1 MQINWPLFAGA
12 IFGSSSVLLAAYGAH
27 GLEQVFLTTPK
38 MRIAYGNAVDFQ
50 MLHSLLLV
58 ILGLTLYIPK
68 FRLPAY
74 LWKTLLLSIILFCMS
89 IYLWVFGGPNW
100 LVRVTPFGGMGF
112 VLSWLMLIRI
122 IWLNSSSD

>member
-1 MQINWPLFAGA
+1 MRTNWPLFTGA

-27 GLEQVFLTTPK
+27 GLEQVFLATPK

-50 MLHSLLLV
+50 ILHSLLLV

-74 LWKTLLLSIILFCMS
+74 LWKTLFLSIILFCLS

-100 LVRVTPFGGMGF
+100 LLRVTPLGGMGF
-112 VLSWLMLIRI
+112 ALSWLMLIRV
-122 IWLNSSSD
+122 IWLNSSTD

>member
-1 MQINWPLFAGA
+1 MQTNWPLLSGA
-12 IFGSSSVLLAAYGAH
+12 ILGSSSVLLAAHGAH
-27 GLEQVFLTTPK
+27 GLEQVFLATPK

-50 MLHSLLLV
+50 ILHSLLLV

-74 LWKTLLLSIILFCMS
+74 LWKTLFLSIILFCLS

-100 LVRVTPFGGMGF
+100 LLRVTPLGGMGF
-112 VLSWLMLIRI
+112 ALSWLMLIRV
-122 IWLNSSSD
+122 IWLNSSTD

>member
-1 MQINWPLFAGA
+1 MQTNWSLIVGA
-12 IFGSSSVLLAAYGAH
+12 ILGSSSVLLAAYGAH
-27 GLEQVFLTTPK
+27 GLEQVFLATPK

-50 MLHSLLLV
+50 ILHSLLLV

-74 LWKTLLLSIILFCMS
+74 LWKTVLLSIILFCLS

-100 LVRVTPFGGMGF
+100 LLRVTPFGGVGF
-112 VLSWLMLIRI
+112 ALSWLMLIRI
-122 IWLNSSSD
+122 IWLNSSTD

>member
-68 FRLPAY
+68 LRLPAY

>member
-1 MQINWPLFAGA
+1 MQTNWPLLSGA
-12 IFGSSSVLLAAYGAH
+12 ILGSFSVLLAAYGAH
-27 GLEQVFLTTPK
+27 GLEQVFLATPK

-50 MLHSLLLV
+50 ILHSLLLV

-74 LWKTLLLSIILFCMS
+74 LWKTVFLSIILFCLS

-100 LVRVTPFGGMGF
+100 LLRVTPLGGMGF
-112 VLSWLMLIRI
+112 AFSWLMLIRI
-122 IWLNSSSD
+122 IWLNSSTD

>member
-1 MQINWPLFAGA
+1 MQTNWPLFAGA

-27 GLEQVFLTTPK
+27 GLEKVFLVNPK
-38 MRIAYGNAVDFQ
+38 MRISYGNAVDFQ

-58 ILGLTLYIPK
+58 VLGLTLYIPN
-68 FRLPAY
+68 FRVPAY
-74 LWKTLLLSIILFCMS
+74 LWKTVFLSIILFCLS
-89 IYLWVFGGPNW
+89 IYLWVFGGPYW

-122 IWLNSSSD
+122 IWLNSSSN

>member
-100 LVRVTPFGGMGF
+100 LVRVTPFGGIGF

>member
-1 MQINWPLFAGA
+1 MQTNWPLFAGA
-12 IFGSSSVLLAAYGAH
+12 IFGSSSVLFAAYGAH

>member
-1 MQINWPLFAGA
+1 MQTNWSLIVGA

-27 GLEQVFLTTPK
+27 GLEHVFLATPK

-50 MLHSLLLV
+50 ILHSLLLV

-74 LWKTLLLSIILFCMS
+74 LWKTVLLSIILFCLS

-100 LVRVTPFGGMGF
+100 LLRVTPFGGVGF
-112 VLSWLMLIRI
+112 ALSWLMLIRI
-122 IWLNSSSD
+122 IWLNSSTD

>member
-1 MQINWPLFAGA
+1 MQTNWPLFAGA

-27 GLEQVFLTTPK
+27 GLEHVFLANPR

-58 ILGLTLYIPK
+58 VLGLTLYIPK

-74 LWKTLLLSIILFCMS
+74 LWKTVFLSIILFCLS
-89 IYLWVFGGPNW
+89 IYLWVFGGPDW
-100 LVRVTPFGGMGF
+100 LGKVTPFGGIGF

-122 IWLNSSSD
+122 IWLNSRSN

>member
-12 IFGSSSVLLAAYGAH
+12 IFGSSSVLLAAHGAH

>member
-58 ILGLTLYIPK
+58 ILGLTFYIPK

>member
-27 GLEQVFLTTPK
+27 GLEQVFLATPK

>member
-1 MQINWPLFAGA
+1 MQTNWPLFAGA

>member
-1 MQINWPLFAGA
+1 MQANWPLFAGS

-74 LWKTLLLSIILFCMS
+74 LWKMVLLSIILFCMS

-112 VLSWLMLIRI
+112 VLSWLMLIRLT
-122 IWLNSSSD
+122 WLNLSSD